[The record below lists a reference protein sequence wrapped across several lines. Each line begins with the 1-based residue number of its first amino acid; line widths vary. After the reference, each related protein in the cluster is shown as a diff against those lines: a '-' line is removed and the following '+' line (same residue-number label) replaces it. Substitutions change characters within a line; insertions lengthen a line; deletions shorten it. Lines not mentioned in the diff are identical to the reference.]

1 MFPLHCHG
9 SVASP
14 RAGPETGHGRI
25 WEPVVPNPVQG
36 GLLSHTQKHR
46 TGTKESIGCATATS
60 GAVLGGEAR
69 CEATGPIP
77 LAQPGSSLRR
87 RGTERDFMARYRSRH
102 GRPSL
107 TARTLVGVTLA
118 GVIVGAP
125 LLLAAP
131 AQAASDATWD
141 ALAECESGG
150 DWGTNTGNG
159 YHGGV
164 QFSPSTW
171 RAYGGTEYA
180 PRADLASRD
189 EQIAVAERTLAGQ
202 GWGAWPTCS
211 RKTGASGSGD
221 SGASAARSDSAA
233 QEPSES
239 TPGTEAPDTEAPDT
253 EAAAA
258 DPAASGPTRFEKE
271 GADYVVVPGDT
282 LAKIAQS
289 QNVPGGW
296 KEIFDRNTDMI
307 ASPDLIFPGQQLDL
321 R

>member
-1 MFPLHCHG
+1 
-9 SVASP
+9 
-14 RAGPETGHGRI
+14 
-25 WEPVVPNPVQG
+25 
-36 GLLSHTQKHR
+36 
-46 TGTKESIGCATATS
+46 
-60 GAVLGGEAR
+60 
-69 CEATGPIP
+69 
-77 LAQPGSSLRR
+77 
-87 RGTERDFMARYRSRH
+87 
-102 GRPSL
+102 
-107 TARTLVGVTLA
+107 LVGVTLA

-131 AQAASDATWD
+131 AQAASDTTWD

-239 TPGTEAPDTEAPDT
+239 TPDTEAPDTEAPDT